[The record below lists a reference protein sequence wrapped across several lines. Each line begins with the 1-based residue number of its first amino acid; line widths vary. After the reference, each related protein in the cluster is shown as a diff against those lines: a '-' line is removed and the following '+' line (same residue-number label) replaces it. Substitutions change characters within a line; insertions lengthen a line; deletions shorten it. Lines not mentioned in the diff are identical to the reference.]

1 MRSEIGRMTLEKTF
15 EEQDIVTQ
23 AVARIVNEAARAWS
37 IECLR
42 HEIQDIIP
50 LASIKQAVEMQAEA
64 DRRKRDGTSDI
75 WRQFKF
81 TLLGYAG
88 AVDSRLKQAAIESEV
103 LTESAIT
110 NAALLPRV
118 QRVSTQLFYMLVL
131 LSESSAQRL
140 LEHAGDGEGL
150 LSWHRLV
157 HFRGLFA
164 APSRCKIDVHRSK
177 QHALFNADKC

>member
-1 MRSEIGRMTLEKTF
+1 MDVLQGEVM
-15 EEQDIVTQ
+15 
-23 AVARIVNEAARAWS
+23 NARAAA
-37 IECLR
+37 E
-42 HEIQDIIP
+42 Q
-50 LASIKQAVEMQAEA
+50 ASLIACHT
-64 DRRKRDGTSDI
+64 RRNTTRLLGKPKIFDGRSDI

-103 LTESAIT
+103 LIESAIT

-131 LSESSAQRL
+131 LLEGSAKRL

-164 APSRCKIDVHRSK
+164 APSRCNIDVHHSK
-177 QHALFNADKC
+177 RHALFNADKC